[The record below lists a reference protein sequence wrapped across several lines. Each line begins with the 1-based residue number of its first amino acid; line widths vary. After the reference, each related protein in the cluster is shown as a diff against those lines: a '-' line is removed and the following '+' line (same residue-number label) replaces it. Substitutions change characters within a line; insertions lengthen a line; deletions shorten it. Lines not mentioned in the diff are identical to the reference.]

1 MFTQTDF
8 RNATISY
15 KLNAVVMDRMD
26 YCCTKQFK
34 SLTSLSKKNKYNE
47 ILNTYI
53 DTFDEDWVT
62 TLDRDF
68 NNVMSLHMSQDGFR
82 PENETC
88 LHVNST
94 PVLME

>member
-1 MFTQTDF
+1 MFSETDF
-8 RNATISY
+8 KNADIAT
-15 KLNAVVMDRMD
+15 KLNAVIMDKMD
-26 YCCTKQFK
+26 YVCTKPFR
-34 SLTSLSKKNKYNE
+34 SLTSLSKQNKYNE

-53 DTFDEDWVT
+53 NTFDEDWVT

-68 NNVMSLHMSQDGFR
+68 NKVMSHHMSQDSFKA
-82 PENETC
+82 ENETC